1 MEAETMNLLDEQNV
15 FTMEELF
22 DENGPIKQ
30 FKSDYKPREAQVD
43 AAKIISDALAS
54 NGIAVI
60 EGETGMGKSFA
71 YLFPVI
77 NEIIDSGFDKKAVIV
92 TSGISLQ
99 EQLSTKDVPFV
110 TEVMKATYPQFSKE
124 FRSTILKGRQNFL
137 CKMKIDD
144 IGILDMKE
152 NMVDAGY
159 REIRNLCLKSR
170 TGDLSEL
177 DFIPTM
183 DVIENTCC
191 TKQGECTGKACA
203 FFDECFYTRH
213 KRALESSNIIITNYH
228 MLFSDMKTNGLILP
242 NYDILVFDEAHE
254 AVNIFRDFDACKLSV
269 NNAMVLRNKASELS
283 NLTNK
288 FPEIN
293 PDDFKELIRVFEIAF
308 QDLDKKY
315 PKIDSPI
322 LVTHTNELP
331 SSLTMDL
338 AKELSPIKRAI
349 YSCNET
355 YMQNSHNLSDY
366 SPEELSEEERNYLKC
381 GSVLM
386 TMSNMIDE
394 MCNFVSNLHKVI
406 NDENIAMWIER
417 INDTTSLNY
426 KKVDVGEVMAQ
437 AFFGKENLSTIFTSA
452 TISVAGS
459 FEYVKNQLG
468 IDRVNNKKVFEF
480 IGLSPFNLTEQQL
493 WYLPQGAMNGN
504 DFNFNKTIASNVIEI
519 IRATRGGCLCLFT
532 SIGNMRNVHYE
543 LQRTLGH
550 EYDIYVQGQMPR
562 MKLID
567 KFKENRDSILLGTK
581 SFFTGVDVPGDALR
595 CVIIDKFPFPQPTD
609 PIQQKLK
616 ERDNSFYKYSI
627 PEMIITLKQAVGRG
641 VRSVDD
647 RCVIAI
653 LDGRMSTAKYKTR
666 VNNSFN
672 YQKTGTRNIDDVK
685 EFFKDLPEDDGCN
698 CNPCAYVEDGEC
710 DDIPF

>member
-1 MEAETMNLLDEQNV
+1 
-15 FTMEELF
+15 MEELF
-22 DENGPIKQ
+22 GEDGPIKQ
-30 FKSDYKPREAQVD
+30 FKPDYKPREAQVE
-43 AAKIISDALAS
+43 AAKIIAQSLGK

-77 NEIIDSGFDKKAVIV
+77 NEIIESNFEKKAVIV

-110 TEVMKATYPQFSKE
+110 TEVMKATYPHFPKSFK
-124 FRSTILKGRQNFL
+124 STILKGRQNFL

-144 IGILDMKE
+144 LGILDMKE
-152 NMVDAGY
+152 SMVEPAY
-159 REIRNLCLKSR
+159 REIRNLCIDSK

-177 DFIPTM
+177 DFVPSA
-183 DVIENTCC
+183 DVVGNTCC
-191 TKQGECTGKACA
+191 TKQGECTGKACL

-228 MLFSDMKTNGLILP
+228 MLFSDMKTNGFILP
-242 NYDILVFDEAHE
+242 TYDILVFDEAHE

-269 NNAMVLRNKASELS
+269 NSAAMLRNKASEIN
-283 NLTNK
+283 NLTDS

-293 PDDFKELIRVFEIAF
+293 PDDFKELVRNFEIAF
-308 QDLDKKY
+308 QDLDIRY
-315 PKIDSPI
+315 PKIDSPVLI
-322 LVTHTNELP
+322 TQTNELP
-331 SSLTMDL
+331 TSLVVDL
-338 AKELSPIKRAI
+338 AKELKPIKEAI
-349 YSCNET
+349 YECNEI
-355 YMQNSHNLSDY
+355 YMQNSYSLMDY
-366 SPEELSEEERNYLKC
+366 SPEELDEEERNYLKC

-386 TMSNMIDE
+386 TMSNMVDE
-394 MCNFVSNLHKVI
+394 MCDFISNIYKSI

-417 INDTTSLNY
+417 INDTTSINY
-426 KKVDVGEVMAQ
+426 KKVDVGSAMAQ
-437 AFFGKENLSTIFTSA
+437 AFFGRENISTIFTSA

-468 IDRVNNKKVFEF
+468 IDRVTNKEVFEF

-493 WYLPQGAMNGN
+493 WYLPEGAMNGN

-532 SIGNMRNVHYE
+532 SVSNMKNTHYE
-543 LQRTLGH
+543 LQRALGRDY
-550 EYDIYVQGQMPR
+550 EIYVQGQMPR
-562 MKLID
+562 TKLIE

-641 VRSVDD
+641 VRSVND
-647 RCVIAI
+647 RCVVAI
-653 LDGRMSTAKYKTR
+653 LDGRMSTAKYKMR

-672 YQKTGTRNIDDVK
+672 YRKTGTRNIDDVK
-685 EFFKDLPEDDGCN
+685 EFFKDLEDEDDCN
-698 CNPCAYVEDGEC
+698 CNPCSYIENGEC
-710 DDIPF
+710 DQKPF